1 MKKYLLLFVLATIG
15 LFAGC
20 NKIPK
25 DYDAKSQRVY
35 ELREKLKL
43 REDIDLT
50 EMATLVEYFDKYG
63 SRNAE
68 RPMAYYV
75 YAQCL
80 KKQEELMKAMEYLLQ
95 ARRICIWENST
106 QHEIFHAILGNL
118 SNYSYDDGDMTS
130 AMRWAKENYQY
141 FPRKPQAC
149 GQLGVMYMQTNQI
162 DSCLY
167 YIRRS
172 VEFYEKCPDKD
183 ANFWGGISHTLGY
196 AVILCDSQ
204 MANQC
209 WRLMQ
214 DYPWEQADGF
224 VNYNAGLYFETKG
237 DIPQALNYYK
247 KALTHKEPHA
257 VLNSARRMVEI
268 YHAMGDLEA
277 LYDATRQFE
286 AQSDSINAQHSAS
299 RTLRSQHK
307 VEVDAYN
314 LRIEEEKQV
323 QHKYLIWI
331 AATTLALLILAVLAC
346 LIHRL
351 LLKKKE
357 ELRRS
362 IRKQVELENHL
373 QKALEQLQEK
383 ENNTLQEEYREA
395 QERIIATIAGLRGA
409 AHDKKEVA
417 RAELERLSADFNTT
431 NPEFFSRLQRDYS
444 RISALDILICILSMH
459 DFGLQEIATLLGYE
473 RQQIYQFRSRIYKG
487 LGYTGH
493 PTSVQFKEALTLMLE
508 AEG

>member
-1 MKKYLLLFVLATIG
+1 MKKHLLLFVLATIG

-35 ELREKLKL
+35 ELREKLKS

-95 ARRICIWENST
+95 ARRICIWEDCT
-106 QHEIFHAILGNL
+106 QHEIFETILCNL
-118 SNYSYDDGDMTS
+118 CDYCYHDGDMTS
-130 AMRWAKENYQY
+130 AMRWIKEAYSV
-141 FPRKPQAC
+141 FPESAAVC
-149 GQLGVMYMQTNQI
+149 TQLGTMYLFVDKV
-162 DSCLY
+162 DSCRYYKHKSFELY
-167 YIRRS
+167 QQCKVHDGNYWS
-172 VEFYEKCPDKD
+172 
-183 ANFWGGISHTLGY
+183 GITNHLGS
-196 AVILCDSQ
+196 AVLLGDMSR
-204 MANQC
+204 ADQC
-209 WRLMQ
+209 WNLMQ
-214 DYPWEQADGF
+214 NYPWKQADGF
-224 VNYNAGLYFETKG
+224 VYYNVGAYFETKG

-286 AQSDSINAQHSAS
+286 AMSDSINAQLSGS

-331 AATTLALLILAVLAC
+331 AVATLALLILAVFAY
-346 LIHRL
+346 LIYWL
-351 LLKKKE
+351 LRRKKE

-383 ENNTLQEEYREA
+383 ENNTLQEECREA
-395 QERIIATIAGLRGA
+395 QERIIATIAGLREA

-431 NPEFFSRLQRDYS
+431 NPKFFSRLQRDYS
-444 RISALDILICILSMH
+444 KISALDILICILSMH

-493 PTSVQFKEALTLMLE
+493 PTSVQFKEALMLMLE